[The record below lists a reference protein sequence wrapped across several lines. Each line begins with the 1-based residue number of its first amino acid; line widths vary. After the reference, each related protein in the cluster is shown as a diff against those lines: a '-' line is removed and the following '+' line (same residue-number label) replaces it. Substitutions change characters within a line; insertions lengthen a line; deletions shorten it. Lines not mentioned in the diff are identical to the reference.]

1 MINAKDHNVVM
12 MGTLGDLL
20 SETTAILTGVY
31 SHLKSNLGEKAAG
44 EILSAMGKIAVDPE
58 TAEKGIS
65 ELINIR
71 IPTPP
76 ENEKHPISK
85 LQLRGCNPKT
95 LTIVYKIISKNARYG
110 FGF

>member
-31 SHLKSNLGEKAAG
+31 NHLKNNLGEKEAG

-65 ELINIR
+65 ELIDIR

-76 ENEKHPISK
+76 RK
-85 LQLRGCNPKT
+85 
-95 LTIVYKIISKNARYG
+95 
-110 FGF
+110 

>member
-65 ELINIR
+65 ELIDIR

-76 ENEKHPISK
+76 QKMKSTPYRSCNFGDAILKH
-85 LQLRGCNPKT
+85 
-95 LTIVYKIISKNARYG
+95 
-110 FGF
+110 